1 MEEIECQEDSSQLSI
16 FFNKEQFWPGVRK
29 SVWRIEF
36 GLYLSL
42 FIKSLLPTIYS
53 SVRIHILGDLP
64 SDSGVN
70 IASQVVWLSLFYEVL
85 QEMFILP
92 LFYTFGSS
100 ISDLKT
106 TANKIKTGLVI
117 ISIFFTVSSVILYFL
132 MPTFVDLMA
141 QNTDLFHQT
150 VSYVRLEVFGFIF
163 TSLNSFLMIPVEL
176 LQMKTVILVS
186 LVFKMIFTVILDFF
200 FLSSYDFSLQLGVD
214 GIAYS
219 NICTGVLN
227 TLLLIIFLGV
237 KLQGCWSSSMSF
249 SWVTEWFRVG
259 LFSGF
264 DSLVRNLVYMVVI
277 LRSMNQLSE
286 AGLYWTTNTFIW
298 SYILLPFLPLS
309 ELLKLDISAENNQEL
324 HHTRK
329 MSGYIILTLLII
341 SFWII
346 IVPLW
351 SVIFKYL
358 LNVEDPGEHV
368 DLALILFPF
377 YIFFMLGDLLTGVMY
392 SLGRTDF
399 IALKSL
405 LGNIIIAVLF
415 SLSLAGVIPLSLI
428 SVSLIFGA
436 GLTLGCV
443 TSTCLYYILIKKN
456 DFKI

>member
-163 TSLNSFLMIPVEL
+163 TSLNSFLLIPVEL

-298 SYILLPFLPLS
+298 SYILLPFSPLS
-309 ELLKLDISAENNQEL
+309 EVLRLDIS
-324 HHTRK
+324 K
-329 MSGYIILTLLII
+329 
-341 SFWII
+341 
-346 IVPLW
+346 
-351 SVIFKYL
+351 
-358 LNVEDPGEHV
+358 
-368 DLALILFPF
+368 
-377 YIFFMLGDLLTGVMY
+377 
-392 SLGRTDF
+392 
-399 IALKSL
+399 
-405 LGNIIIAVLF
+405 
-415 SLSLAGVIPLSLI
+415 
-428 SVSLIFGA
+428 
-436 GLTLGCV
+436 GLQFRV
-443 TSTCLYYILIKKN
+443 
-456 DFKI
+456 